1 MKLVACGCSAVPS
14 KAEKIL
20 CVLVF
25 EQEERV
31 GNVERLSLNLFSFP
45 RDEKIFII
53 RYWDYVR

>member
-20 CVLVF
+20 CVGVF
-25 EQEERV
+25 EQETV
-31 GNVERLSLNLFSFP
+31 GNVERLSLNLFSFL
-45 RDEKIFII
+45 RAKKIFII